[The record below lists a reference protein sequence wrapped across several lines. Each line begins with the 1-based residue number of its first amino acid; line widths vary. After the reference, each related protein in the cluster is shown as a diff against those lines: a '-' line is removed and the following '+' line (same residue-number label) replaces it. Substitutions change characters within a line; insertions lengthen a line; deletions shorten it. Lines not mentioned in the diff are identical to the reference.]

1 MSGEPVSALGRPAA
15 VLTDIEGTTSP
26 IAFVHQVLFP
36 YARARL
42 PALVAGGGPE
52 VEAALAEVARRAPGE
67 DPLAALL
74 GWMDRDAKEA
84 PLKELQ
90 GIAWREG
97 YRAGELRGEVYPDV
111 APCLRAWQAAGV
123 RLMVYSSGSVEA
135 QRLIFGHSTAGD
147 LAPLFDGFFD
157 TRTGPKREAA
167 SYRVI
172 AADAGLPSGAML
184 FLSDVG
190 AELNAASEAG
200 MRTCQL
206 VRAEDGTQPAA
217 GHRQARDF
225 PEAARLFGLPA

>member
-1 MSGEPVSALGRPAA
+1 MEPPAA

-26 IAFVHQVLFP
+26 ISFVHSVLFP
-36 YARARL
+36 YARACL
-42 PALVAGGGPE
+42 PALVAAGGPE
-52 VEAALAEVARRAPGE
+52 VEAALAEVGRRAPGQ

-74 GWMDRDAKEA
+74 GWMDQDAKEA

-97 YRAGELRGEVYPDV
+97 YRAGELQGEVYPDV
-111 APCLRAWQAAGV
+111 APCLRAWHAAGI

-147 LAPLFDGFFD
+147 LAGLFTGFFD
-157 TRTGPKREAA
+157 TRTGPKREVA
-167 SYRVI
+167 SYRAITAEV
-172 AADAGLPSGAML
+172 GLPPGAVL

-190 AELNAASEAG
+190 AELDAAAEAG

-206 VRAEDGTQPAA
+206 VRAEDGSQAA
-217 GHRQARDF
+217 PGHPHAGSF
-225 PEAARLFGLPA
+225 PEAARLFGLPT

>member
-1 MSGEPVSALGRPAA
+1 MSGAQERPAA

-26 IAFVHQVLFP
+26 ISFVHQVLFP

-52 VEAALAEVARRAPGE
+52 VDAALDEVRRRVPGE

-97 YRAGELRGEVYPDV
+97 YRAGELKGEVYPDV
-111 APCLRAWQAAGV
+111 APCLRDWHAAGM
-123 RLMVYSSGSVEA
+123 RLMVYSSGSAEA

-147 LAPLFDGFFD
+147 LATLFDGFFD
-157 TRTGPKREAA
+157 TRTGGKREAA
-167 SYRVI
+167 SYQAI
-172 AADAGLPSGAML
+172 AAEAGLAPGAML

-190 AELNAASEAG
+190 AELDAAAAAG

-206 VRAEDGTQPAA
+206 VRTEDGTQPAPGHAHAASFPDA
-217 GHRQARDF
+217 G
-225 PEAARLFGLPA
+225 RLFGLPT

>member
-1 MSGEPVSALGRPAA
+1 MAGSPGRPRA

-26 IAFVHQVLFP
+26 IAFVQQILFP

-42 PALVAGGGPE
+42 PALMADGGPE
-52 VEAALAEVARRAPGE
+52 VLAALAEVRRRAPGE
-67 DPLAALL
+67 EPVAVLL

-97 YRAGELRGEVYPDV
+97 YRAGELKGEVYPDV
-111 APCLRAWQAAGV
+111 APCLRAWHAAGV

-147 LAPLFDGFFD
+147 LTPLLTGFFD

-167 SYRVI
+167 SYAAI
-172 AADAGLPSGAML
+172 ATEAGLPAGDLL
-184 FLSDVG
+184 FLSDVD
-190 AELNAASEAG
+190 AELDAAAAAG

-206 VRAEDGTQPAA
+206 LRPQDGTQPAS
-217 GHRQARDF
+217 GHQHAADF
-225 PEAARLFGLPA
+225 PAVARLFDLPT